1 MTTIRHISVA
11 LPAGEQSNDDLAR
24 ENPGWDMAQV
34 AARAGVDSRRISAAD
49 ETAFDLSKRSCAA
62 LVAETDLDLGQ
73 IDAILYC
80 TQSPDYVMPG
90 NAHLLHAHLGLA
102 DAVIAFDYN
111 LACSGYVYGLAFAQS
126 FAESGLASEILLVTA
141 DTYSKHIN
149 PRDRSARVLFGD
161 GAAVTHLSASGGQ
174 GARILAVQLGTRGRD
189 YEKFYI
195 PAGGMRTPRGPDTR
209 RGETD
214 QNGNV
219 RSPEDIHM
227 DGLGV
232 WAFVN
237 STVPAHVEAF
247 LASQSLTPPDIDLYV
262 FHQASK
268 MTLDSVAKALSL
280 PEAKTY
286 VNMSGVGNL
295 VSASIPVALRAAL
308 EEGRAKKG
316 DRVLLCGFGVGFSY
330 GSVLI
335 EV

>member
-11 LPAGEQSNDDLAR
+11 LPEGELRNDDLAR
-24 ENPGWDMAQV
+24 ENPAWEMAQV
-34 AARAGVDSRRISAAD
+34 TERAGVISRRVSAPG
-49 ETAFDLSKRSCAA
+49 ETAFDLSMRACDA
-62 LVAETDLDLGQ
+62 LVEETGLDLAN

-90 NAHLLHAHLGLA
+90 NAHLLHAHLGL
-102 DAVIAFDYN
+102 DDGVLAFDYN
-111 LACSGYVYGLAFAQS
+111 LACSGYVYGLAFAGS
-126 FAESGLASEILLVTA
+126 FADSGLASEILLVTA

-149 PRDRSARVLFGD
+149 PGDRSARVLFGD
-161 GAAVTHLSASGGQ
+161 GAAVTHISAGDGS
-174 GARILAVQLGTRGRD
+174 GARIVAAQLLTRGKG

-195 PAGGMRTPRGPDTR
+195 PAGGMRTPRGQETALE
-209 RGETD
+209 ETD
-214 QNGNV
+214 RNGNI

-237 STVPAHVEAF
+237 SAVPAHVKAF
-247 LASQSLTPPDIDLYV
+247 LAGQSLTPGDIDLYV

-280 PEAKTY
+280 PEEKTY
-286 VNMSGVGNL
+286 VNMAEVGNL
-295 VSASIPVALRAAL
+295 VSASIPVALRGAL
-308 EEGRAKKG
+308 DEGRAKKG